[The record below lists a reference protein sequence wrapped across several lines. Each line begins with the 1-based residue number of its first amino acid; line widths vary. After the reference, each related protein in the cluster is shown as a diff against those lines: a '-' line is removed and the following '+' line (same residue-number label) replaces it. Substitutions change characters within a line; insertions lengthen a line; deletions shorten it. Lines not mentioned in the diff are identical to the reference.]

1 MNLCKTIVVRC
12 LSQRLEL
19 AVSKLAGANKTLS
32 LLLEDGLDL
41 SGVLLGVELAGE
53 GSELL
58 VVDLGDDGI
67 DIVESSVDLGRRS
80 VARGVE
86 VVGILDGTANNT
98 LVLLGRVLGC
108 LLCLLTLNLLCLLS
122 SLLLGG
128 EASLLLLGLGSLL
141 SKALLLSLL
150 IETALVLLGVLLL
163 TELLDALVERQS
175 VVDHVPQTSS
185 VLGLLLAAGSRVLAL
200 DVALLVTVLVVIGD
214 ILVEVLK
221 GPPAVEVVP
230 EVVEVLDLLLGA
242 LVVAK
247 LGDGL
252 DVGETALSLEDFTP
266 QLVEVAL
273 LCFLLGRGLD
283 LSGLVD
289 GVELPAADG
298 VGKDLVSLLD
308 ALEELVVLGGTGSSL
323 LVGVVLEDLPAVGA
337 LDLLLGGTVT
347 VAGYAEDGVV
357 VLRLG
362 SVSVRSGDMMETET
376 YLPVLGLGLQQHL
389 VLGLV
394 NVIGV
399 LLLDVLDVGLGLD
412 ALILRECALVTLLY
426 GVLATAPWIDKF
438 CGDILCGHKPGSAGQ
453 QAQCCG
459 RWPG

>member
-1 MNLCKTIVVRC
+1 MSMSLCKAMVVTC

-19 AVSKLAGANKTLS
+19 AVSKLAGANKTLG

-41 SGVLLGVELAGE
+41 SSVLLRVELAGE

-67 DIVESSVDLGRRS
+67 DVVEGGVDLGRRG

-86 VVGILDGTANNT
+86 VVGVLDGTANNT

-108 LLCLLTLNLLCLLS
+108 LLCLLALDLLGLLS
-122 SLLLGG
+122 SLLLGSETG
-128 EASLLLLGLGSLL
+128 LLLLGLGSLL
-141 SKALLLSLL
+141 SKALLLGLL
-150 IETALVLLGVLLL
+150 VETALVLLGVLLL
-163 TELLDALVERQS
+163 AELLDTLIERQG
-175 VVDHVPQTSS
+175 VIDHVPQAGS
-185 VLGLLLAAGSRVLAL
+185 VLGLLLAASGGVLAL
-200 DVALLVTVLVVIGD
+200 NVALLITVLVVIRN
-214 ILVEVLK
+214 ILVEVLE

-242 LVVAK
+242 LVVAE

-252 DVGETALSLEDFTP
+252 VVGETALGLEDFAP

-273 LCFLLGRGLD
+273 LSILLGWGLD
-283 LSGLVD
+283 LGGLVD
-289 GVELPAADG
+289 RVELPAADG
-298 VGKDLVSLLD
+298 VGKDLVGLLD
-308 ALEELVVLGGTGSSL
+308 ALEELVVLGGTGSGL

-362 SVSVRSGDMMETET
+362 NVSVRSDDMVKVKTAT
-376 YLPVLGLGLQQHL
+376 YLPVLGLGLKQDR

-399 LLLDVLDVGLGLD
+399 LLLDVLDVSLGLD
-412 ALILRECALVTLLY
+412 ALILGEGALMTLLH
-426 GVLATAPWIDKF
+426 GALATEPWIDKA
-438 CGDILCGHKPGSAGQ
+438 LRGHTLRA
-453 QAQCCG
+453 
-459 RWPG
+459 

>member
-1 MNLCKTIVVRC
+1 MVVRC

-19 AVSKLAGANKTLS
+19 AVSKLAGANKTLG

-41 SGVLLGVELAGE
+41 SSVLLRVELAGE

-67 DIVESSVDLGRRS
+67 DIVEGGVDLGRRG

-86 VVGILDGTANNT
+86 VVGVLDGTANNT

-108 LLCLLTLNLLCLLS
+108 LLCLLALDLLGLLS
-122 SLLLGG
+122 SLLLGSETG
-128 EASLLLLGLGSLL
+128 LLLLGLGSLL
-141 SKALLLSLL
+141 SKALLLGLL
-150 IETALVLLGVLLL
+150 VETALVLLGVLLL
-163 TELLDALVERQS
+163 AELLDTLIERQG
-175 VVDHVPQTSS
+175 VIDHVPQAGS
-185 VLGLLLAAGSRVLAL
+185 VLGLLLAASGGVLAL
-200 DVALLVTVLVVIGD
+200 NVALLITVLVVIRN
-214 ILVEVLK
+214 ILVEVLE

-242 LVVAK
+242 LVVAE

-252 DVGETALSLEDFTP
+252 VVGETALGLEDFAP

-273 LCFLLGRGLD
+273 LSILLGWGLD
-283 LSGLVD
+283 LGGLVD
-289 GVELPAADG
+289 RVELPAADG
-298 VGKDLVSLLD
+298 VGKDLVGLLD
-308 ALEELVVLGGTGSSL
+308 ALEELVVLGGTGSGL

-362 SVSVRSGDMMETET
+362 NVSVRSDDMVKVKTAT
-376 YLPVLGLGLQQHL
+376 YLPVLGLGLKQDR

-399 LLLDVLDVGLGLD
+399 LLLDVLDVSLGLD
-412 ALILRECALVTLLY
+412 ALILGEGALMTLLH
-426 GVLATAPWIDKF
+426 GALATEPWIDKA
-438 CGDILCGHKPGSAGQ
+438 LRGHTLRA
-453 QAQCCG
+453 
-459 RWPG
+459 

>member
-1 MNLCKTIVVRC
+1 MAMRC

-19 AVSKLAGANKTLS
+19 AISKLAGANKTLG

-41 SGVLLGVELAGE
+41 SSVLLRVELAGE

-67 DIVESSVDLGRRS
+67 DVVEGGVDLGRRG

-86 VVGILDGTANNT
+86 VVGVLDGTANNT

-108 LLCLLTLNLLCLLS
+108 LLCLLALDLLGLLS
-122 SLLLGG
+122 SLLLGSETG
-128 EASLLLLGLGSLL
+128 LLLLGLGSLL
-141 SKALLLSLL
+141 SKALLLGLL
-150 IETALVLLGVLLL
+150 VETALVLLGVLLL
-163 TELLDALVERQS
+163 AELLDTLIERQG
-175 VVDHVPQTSS
+175 VIDHVPQAGS
-185 VLGLLLAAGSRVLAL
+185 VLGLLLAASGGVLAL
-200 DVALLVTVLVVIGD
+200 NVALLITVLVVIRN
-214 ILVEVLK
+214 ILVEVLE

-242 LVVAK
+242 LVVAE

-252 DVGETALSLEDFTP
+252 VVGETALGLEDFAP

-273 LCFLLGRGLD
+273 LSILLGWGLD
-283 LSGLVD
+283 LGGLVD
-289 GVELPAADG
+289 RVELPAADG
-298 VGKDLVSLLD
+298 VGKDLVGLLD
-308 ALEELVVLGGTGSSL
+308 ALEELVVLGGTGSGL

-362 SVSVRSGDMMETET
+362 NVSVRSDDMVKVKTAT
-376 YLPVLGLGLQQHL
+376 YLPVLGLGLKQDR

-399 LLLDVLDVGLGLD
+399 LLLDVLDVSLGLD
-412 ALILRECALVTLLY
+412 ALILGEGALMTLLH
-426 GVLATAPWIDKF
+426 GALATEPWIDKA
-438 CGDILCGHKPGSAGQ
+438 LRGHTLRA
-453 QAQCCG
+453 
-459 RWPG
+459 

>member
-1 MNLCKTIVVRC
+1 MVVRC

-19 AVSKLAGANKTLS
+19 AVSKLAGANKTLG

-41 SGVLLGVELAGE
+41 SSVLLRVELAGE

-67 DIVESSVDLGRRS
+67 DIVEGGVDLGRRG

-86 VVGILDGTANNT
+86 VVGVLDGTANNT

-108 LLCLLTLNLLCLLS
+108 LLCLLALDLLGFLS

-128 EASLLLLGLGSLL
+128 ETGLLLLGLGSLL
-141 SKALLLSLL
+141 SKALLLGLL
-150 IETALVLLGVLLL
+150 VETALVLLGVLLL
-163 TELLDALVERQS
+163 AELLDTLIECQG
-175 VVDHVPQTSS
+175 VVDHVPQAGS
-185 VLGLLLAAGSRVLAL
+185 VLGLLLAASGGVLAL
-200 DVALLVTVLVVIGD
+200 DVTLLVTVLVVIGN
-214 ILVEVLK
+214 ILVEVLE

-242 LVVAK
+242 LVVAE
-247 LGDGL
+247 LGHGL
-252 DVGETALSLEDFTP
+252 VVGETALSLEDFAP

-273 LCFLLGRGLD
+273 LSLLLGRGLD
-283 LSGLVD
+283 LGGLVD

-308 ALEELVVLGGTGSSL
+308 ALEELVVLGGTGSGL
-323 LVGVVLEDLPAVGA
+323 LVGVVLENLPAVGA

-362 SVSVRSGDMMETET
+362 DVSVRSGDMAKMKTAT
-376 YLPVLGLGLQQHL
+376 YLPVLGLGLKQDL

-394 NVIGV
+394 NVVGV
-399 LLLDVLDVGLGLD
+399 LLLDVLDVSLGLD
-412 ALILRECALVTLLY
+412 ALILGEGALMTLLH
-426 GVLATAPWIDKF
+426 GVLATAPWIDKA
-438 CGDILCGHKPGSAGQ
+438 LRGHTLRA
-453 QAQCCG
+453 
-459 RWPG
+459 

>member
-1 MNLCKTIVVRC
+1 MVVRC

-19 AVSKLAGANKTLS
+19 AVSKLAGANKTLG

-41 SGVLLGVELAGE
+41 SSVLLRVELAGE

-67 DIVESSVDLGRRS
+67 DVVEGGVDLGRRG

-86 VVGILDGTANNT
+86 VVGVLDGTANNT

-108 LLCLLTLNLLCLLS
+108 LLCLLALDLLGLLS
-122 SLLLGG
+122 SLLLGSETG
-128 EASLLLLGLGSLL
+128 LLLLGLGSLL
-141 SKALLLSLL
+141 SKALLLGLL
-150 IETALVLLGVLLL
+150 VETALVLLGVLLL
-163 TELLDALVERQS
+163 AELLDTLIERQG
-175 VVDHVPQTSS
+175 VIDHVPQAGS
-185 VLGLLLAAGSRVLAL
+185 VLGLLLAASGGVLAL
-200 DVALLVTVLVVIGD
+200 NVALLITVLVVIRN
-214 ILVEVLK
+214 ILVEVLE

-242 LVVAK
+242 LVVAE

-252 DVGETALSLEDFTP
+252 VVGETALGLEDFAP

-273 LCFLLGRGLD
+273 LSILLGWGLD
-283 LSGLVD
+283 LGGLVD
-289 GVELPAADG
+289 RVELPAADG
-298 VGKDLVSLLD
+298 VGKDLVGLLD
-308 ALEELVVLGGTGSSL
+308 ALEELVVLGGTGSGL

-362 SVSVRSGDMMETET
+362 NVSVRSDDMVKVKTAT
-376 YLPVLGLGLQQHL
+376 YLPVLGLGLKQDR

-399 LLLDVLDVGLGLD
+399 LLLDVLDVSLGLD
-412 ALILRECALVTLLY
+412 ALILGEGALMTLLH
-426 GVLATAPWIDKF
+426 GALATEPWIDKA
-438 CGDILCGHKPGSAGQ
+438 LRGHTLRA
-453 QAQCCG
+453 
-459 RWPG
+459 

>member
-1 MNLCKTIVVRC
+1 MVVRC

-19 AVSKLAGANKTLS
+19 AISKLAGANKTLC

-41 SGVLLGVELAGE
+41 SSVLLRVELAGE

-58 VVDLGDDGI
+58 VVDLGDDDI
-67 DIVESSVDLGRRS
+67 DIVEGGVDLGRRG

-86 VVGILDGTANNT
+86 VVGVLDGTANNT

-108 LLCLLTLNLLCLLS
+108 LLCLLALDLLGLLS

-128 EASLLLLGLGSLL
+128 ETGLLLLGLGSLL
-141 SKALLLSLL
+141 SKALLLGLL
-150 IETALVLLGVLLL
+150 VETALVLLGVLLL
-163 TELLDALVERQS
+163 AELLDTLIERQG
-175 VVDHVPQTSS
+175 VVDHVPQAGS
-185 VLGLLLAAGSRVLAL
+185 VLGLLLAASGRVLAL
-200 DVALLVTVLVVIGD
+200 DVALLVTVLVVIGN
-214 ILVEVLK
+214 ILVEVLE

-242 LVVAK
+242 LVVAE
-247 LGDGL
+247 LGHGL
-252 DVGETALSLEDFTP
+252 VVGETALGLEDFAP

-273 LCFLLGRGLD
+273 LSLLLGRGLD
-283 LSGLVD
+283 LGGLVD

-308 ALEELVVLGGTGSSL
+308 ALEELVVLGGTGSGL

-362 SVSVRSGDMMETET
+362 GVSVSVRSDDMVKVKTAT
-376 YLPVLGLGLQQHL
+376 YLPVLGLGLKQDI

-399 LLLDVLDVGLGLD
+399 LLLDVLDVSLSLD
-412 ALILRECALVTLLY
+412 ALILGEGALMTLLH
-426 GVLATAPWIDKF
+426 GVLATAPWIDKA
-438 CGDILCGHKPGSAGQ
+438 LRGHTLRA
-453 QAQCCG
+453 
-459 RWPG
+459 

>member
-1 MNLCKTIVVRC
+1 MVVRC

-19 AVSKLAGANKTLS
+19 AVGKLAGANKTLG

-41 SGVLLGVELAGE
+41 GGVFLRVELAGE

-67 DIVESSVDLGRRS
+67 DVVEGGIDLGRRS

-98 LVLLGRVLGC
+98 LVLLGCVLGC
-108 LLCLLTLNLLCLLS
+108 LLCLLALGLLCLLS

-128 EASLLLLGLGSLL
+128 ETGLLLLGLGGLL

-150 IETALVLLGVLLL
+150 VETALVLLGVLSLA
-163 TELLDALVERQS
+163 ELLDALIEGQS
-175 VVDHVPQTSS
+175 VVDQVPQTGS
-185 VLGLLLAAGSRVLAL
+185 VLGLLLAAGSSVLAL

-214 ILVEVLK
+214 ILVEVLES
-221 GPPAVEVVP
+221 PPAVEVVP

-242 LVVAK
+242 LVVAE

-252 DVGETALSLEDFTP
+252 IVGETALGLEDLAP
-266 QLVEVAL
+266 ELVEVAL
-273 LCFLLGRGLD
+273 LRLLLGRGLN
-283 LSGLVD
+283 LGGLVD
-289 GVELPAADG
+289 RVELPPADG
-298 VGKDLVSLLD
+298 VGEDLVGLLD
-308 ALEELVVLGGTGSSL
+308 ALEELVVLGATSSSP

-362 SVSVRSGDMMETET
+362 SVSVRSGGMAKTKT
-376 YLPVLGLGLQQHL
+376 YLPVFGLGLQEDL
-389 VLGLV
+389 VLRLV

-399 LLLDVLDVGLGLD
+399 LFLDVLDVCLGLD
-412 ALILRECALVTLLY
+412 ALILGEGALVTLLH
-426 GVLATAPWIDKF
+426 GV
-438 CGDILCGHKPGSAGQ
+438 
-453 QAQCCG
+453 
-459 RWPG
+459 

>member
-1 MNLCKTIVVRC
+1 MAMRC

-19 AVSKLAGANKTLS
+19 AISKLAGANKTLG

-41 SGVLLGVELAGE
+41 SSVLLRVKLAGE

-67 DIVESSVDLGRRS
+67 DVVEGGVDLGRRG

-86 VVGILDGTANNT
+86 VVGVLDGTANNT

-108 LLCLLTLNLLCLLS
+108 LLCLLALGLLGLLS

-128 EASLLLLGLGSLL
+128 ETGLLLLGLGSLL
-141 SKALLLSLL
+141 SKALLLGLL
-150 IETALVLLGVLLL
+150 VETALVLLGVLLL
-163 TELLDALVERQS
+163 AELLDTLIERQG
-175 VVDHVPQTSS
+175 VVDHVPQAGS
-185 VLGLLLAAGSRVLAL
+185 VLGLLLAASGRVLAL
-200 DVALLVTVLVVIGD
+200 DVALLVTVLVVIGN
-214 ILVEVLK
+214 ILVEVLE

-242 LVVAK
+242 LVVAE
-247 LGDGL
+247 LGHGL
-252 DVGETALSLEDFTP
+252 VVGETALGLEDFAP

-273 LCFLLGRGLD
+273 LSLLLGRGLD
-283 LSGLVD
+283 LGGLVD

-308 ALEELVVLGGTGSSL
+308 ALEELVVLGGTGSGL

-347 VAGYAEDGVV
+347 VAGYAEDSVV

-362 SVSVRSGDMMETET
+362 DVSVRSDDMMKAKTAT
-376 YLPVLGLGLQQHL
+376 YLPVLGLGLKQDI

-399 LLLDVLDVGLGLD
+399 LLLDVLDISLGLD
-412 ALILRECALVTLLY
+412 ALILGEGALMTLLH
-426 GVLATAPWIDKF
+426 GVLATAPWIDKA
-438 CGDILCGHKPGSAGQ
+438 LRGHTLRA
-453 QAQCCG
+453 
-459 RWPG
+459 